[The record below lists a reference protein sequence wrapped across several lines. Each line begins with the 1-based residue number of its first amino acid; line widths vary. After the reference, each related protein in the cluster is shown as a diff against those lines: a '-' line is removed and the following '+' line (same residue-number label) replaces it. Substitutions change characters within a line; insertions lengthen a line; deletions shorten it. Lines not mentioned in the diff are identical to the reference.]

1 MNNSKD
7 QMLSRGNKVISR
19 TPDKEKKD
27 RGHHIVKEP
36 SVVSAPSVGYRPS
49 RVAPARAV
57 DSGTIT
63 LKGLLAAQRFTK
75 SLKERTALKIATKK
89 SSGSH
94 LHKPAPVTDERVP
107 DTSSRPQE
115 KFSCAQAQQ
124 LVKGLLWSKLEGVSY
139 EAKLCTRLTQELSE
153 ELKGLVKTVCPPRY
167 KMVCVVTLGKKA
179 REDILVASRC
189 LWDPH
194 ADSYTSFTYE
204 STTLFC
210 VATVFAVYCE

>member
-1 MNNSKD
+1 M
-7 QMLSRGNKVISR
+7 I
-19 TPDKEKKD
+19 KK
-27 RGHHIVKEP
+27 
-36 SVVSAPSVGYRPS
+36 
-49 RVAPARAV
+49 
-57 DSGTIT
+57 
-63 LKGLLAAQRFTK
+63 LL
-75 SLKERTALKIATKK
+75 SLKQFQEEEDVQIVCCDPLYSGEGKNKHIHFQ
-89 SSGSH
+89 SSN
-94 LHKPAPVTDERVP
+94 LFPFYFLQVP

-139 EAKLCTRLTQELSE
+139 EAKLCTRLTQQLSE